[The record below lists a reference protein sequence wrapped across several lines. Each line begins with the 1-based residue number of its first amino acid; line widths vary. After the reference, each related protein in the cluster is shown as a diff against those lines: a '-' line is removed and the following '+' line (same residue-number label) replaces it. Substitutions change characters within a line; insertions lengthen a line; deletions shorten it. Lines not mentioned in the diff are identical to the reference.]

1 MIPIIIILILIYIVI
16 GIYKVISDSRLR
28 LIDQPDYIR
37 HPKFLITLLIIIMW
51 FPLLITE
58 LKEYGVKHTLEY
70 RRRLKKREKRAKLER
85 MERKMAR
92 DPVRLLLSEK
102 YHKAAEEAIEEINRE
117 KQDKAKPNK

>member
-58 LKEYGVKHTLEY
+58 LKN
-70 RRRLKKREKRAKLER
+70 
-85 MERKMAR
+85 MA
-92 DPVRLLLSEK
+92 
-102 YHKAAEEAIEEINRE
+102 
-117 KQDKAKPNK
+117 